1 MPGRDPARSLAAVIL
16 AAGQGKRLRSKLPK
30 VLHPVCGRPSLW
42 HVLRAAGAARP
53 DRIAIVV
60 GVGRERVEEAV
71 RSWGLSPEPVFVEQP
86 EPLGTGHAVLVAEAA
101 VGPADDVLVLAGDD
115 PLIGPEHVRAL
126 LRVHRRTRA
135 AASVIV
141 TEVEDPSGYGRVRR
155 DGYRLIGIVEERDA
169 TPEERRIREISTCAY
184 AFRREDLY
192 AALPL
197 VGREN
202 VQGEYYLPDV
212 LGILLAKGERVSA
225 VPADFG
231 GWAGVNSRA
240 SAAEAARLL
249 RRRINA
255 GHLARGVTL
264 VDPERTYIDAEV
276 RIGRDTVVHPMTF
289 LEGTTRIGR
298 DCVIGPAARIRDSVV
313 GDGAEVSFSVV
324 SGARLGRRVTVGPY
338 SHVRPGTVAL
348 EGAKIGSFVEVK
360 NARIGR
366 GAKVPHLAYVGDA
379 TVGARANLGAGT
391 VTVNYDGYAKHR
403 TVIGED
409 ARVGSDTMLVAPV
422 RVGRGA
428 VTGAGSVITRD
439 VPAGALA
446 VERTEQRIVRGYRA
460 RKDAEHAR
468 RTSRGS

>member
-1 MPGRDPARSLAAVIL
+1 V
-16 AAGQGKRLRSKLPK
+16 
-30 VLHPVCGRPSLW
+30 
-42 HVLRAAGAARP
+42 AGAAGG
-53 DRIAIVV
+53 DAD
-60 GVGRERVEEAV
+60 E
-71 RSWGLSPEPVFVEQP
+71 
-86 EPLGTGHAVLVAEAA
+86 VLVR
-101 VGPADDVLVLAGDD
+101 AGDA

-141 TEVEDPSGYGRVRR
+141 TEVEDPSGYGRVLR

-184 AFRREDLY
+184 AFRREQLF

-202 VQGEYYLPDV
+202 AQGEHYLPDV

-231 GWAGVNSRA
+231 GWAGVDSRA
-240 SAAEAARLL
+240 SAAGAARPL
-249 RRRINA
+249 RRRGHA
-255 GHLARGVTL
+255 GHPGRGVTR
-264 VDPERTYIDAEV
+264 VGPGPAPHDGEGRT
-276 RIGRDTVVHPMTF
+276 GRGTVGPAMTF
-289 LEGTTRIGR
+289 LEGATRIGQ
-298 DCVIGPAARIRDSVV
+298 DCVIGPATRIRDSVV

-324 SGARLGRRVTVGPY
+324 SGARLGPGVTVGPY

-348 EGAKIGSFVEVK
+348 EGARIGSFVEVK

-391 VTVNYDGYAKHR
+391 VTVNYDGYRKHR

-428 VTGAGSVITRD
+428 GTGAGSVITKD

-446 VERTEQRIVRGYRA
+446 VERAGQRIVRGYRA